1 MEFRTPITD
10 LLGIR
15 HPILLAPMG
24 SVSGGALAAAVS
36 RAGGLGLIGPGY
48 DDEAWI
54 EREFAAAAGVPVG
67 IGFITWHLA
76 RHPER
81 LRAAL
86 AHRPVAVMLSF
97 GDPAPFV
104 PAVRAAGAKLI
115 LQVQTLGDA
124 RSGAALGADVVVAQG
139 AEAGGHGAQRGTL
152 PLVSAVVDAIAPTP
166 VAAAGGI
173 ADGRGLAAALVLGA
187 AGVLVGTRFY
197 ASREALGH
205 AAAKARLVDEGGDAT
220 LRTRIFDIV
229 RGLDWPTRFTGRA
242 LKNQLSDRWHG
253 REAEL
258 QAQLAHE
265 QERYAGAARVG
276 DVSRAVVWAGEA
288 IDLIR
293 DLPLAAEIVERMVS
307 EAGLALER
315 GLALR
320 SGAGR

>member
-1 MEFRTPITD
+1 VD
-10 LLGIR
+10 
-15 HPILLAPMG
+15 
-24 SVSGGALAAAVS
+24 
-36 RAGGLGLIGPGY
+36 RARVRGC
-48 DDEAWI
+48 
-54 EREFAAAAGVPVG
+54 AGVPVG

-242 LKNQLSDRWHG
+242 PKNQLSTAGTDARPSCRRSSRTSRSAMRVPPGSGMCRVPSYG
-253 REAEL
+253 R
-258 QAQLAHE
+258 
-265 QERYAGAARVG
+265 ARR
-276 DVSRAVVWAGEA
+276 STLSA
-288 IDLIR
+288 ICR
-293 DLPLAAEIVERMVS
+293 RPPKSSSAW
-307 EAGLALER
+307 
-315 GLALR
+315 
-320 SGAGR
+320 